1 MGPRSSLLDSADPRS
16 GFVPS
21 VLRGTTPSF
30 PAHPA
35 GLATTFLSFSDAKP
49 ISPEHGSNAS

>member
-1 MGPRSSLLDSADPRS
+1 MLPLVVLDSADPD
-16 GFVPS
+16 PALPAS
-21 VLRGTTPSF
+21 VHRDTTPGL

-35 GLATTFLSFSDAKP
+35 GLATTFLSFSDANP